1 MISSQLLLPA
11 LAQQSAESGSRAL
24 RRRHDDGQTRLEIS
38 TDDKGE
44 KSSNSKESA
53 RGDCRTDRGSG
64 KKHRKHRN
72 RKTYKTYKTRK
83 SYKCYK
89 TRECDGRAD
98 YLGEPSRNKP

>member
-1 MISSQLLLPA
+1 MAAATRRAP
-11 LAQQSAESGSRAL
+11 QSRGADA
-24 RRRHDDGQTRLEIS
+24 QTRLEIS

-72 RKTYKTYKTRK
+72 RKTCKTYKTRK